1 MIFCLYQINKMI
13 TIYNGSGQ
21 VYQTI
26 LSTENDITYNDL
38 IKYIKIPN
46 NPKHKK
52 IGVNLY

>member
-1 MIFCLYQINKMI
+1 MI